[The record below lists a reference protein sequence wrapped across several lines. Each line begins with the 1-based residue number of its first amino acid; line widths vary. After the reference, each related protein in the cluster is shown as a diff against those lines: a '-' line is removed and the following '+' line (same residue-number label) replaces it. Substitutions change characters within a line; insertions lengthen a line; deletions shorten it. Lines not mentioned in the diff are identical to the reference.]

1 MQSNEEY
8 NYNHTEG
15 NRTVEEASSQL
26 EDTLP
31 QIPQRDERP
40 RIPKKLHDLV
50 REKKTLSIAGRKAPL
65 EERKGQVRMEHIGTD
80 SQKQIYEKI
89 KVKNKTPPKVANYAE
104 MQQRDREKRS
114 RVLQTAS
121 QK

>member
-15 NRTVEEASSQL
+15 NRTVEEAGSQL